1 MEKNNFFKKYNIL
14 KIKMQKILF
23 LSIFLLF
30 LISSSSSLKYVHI
43 NPNLLKRILNN
54 KDIYIID
61 TREIDVAAQG
71 YVPNS
76 IIVPTSLSYYLS
88 SVVPNRSSIVVIS
101 DEKNYQS
108 VLDDL
113 EESRRRYRVLGYC
126 LYDEIKNSDLFAIQ
140 NVDYNQNTKSDVEE
154 IVRDKRNIIDLRNI
168 SEFQETGIVP
178 GSILIP
184 LVDFLNEYKKIPRE
198 GDVYVFCKRA
208 LRAVIGMTFAK
219 RAGYTNHFIIM
230 KEGIEKTVDEGY
242 QLEPYKG

>member
-101 DEKNYQS
+101 DEQNYRS

-126 LYDEIKNSDLFAIQ
+126 LYDEIKNSDLFDIQ
-140 NVDYNQNTKSDVEE
+140 KVDYNQNTKSDVEE

>member
-1 MEKNNFFKKYNIL
+1 
-14 KIKMQKILF
+14 MQKILF

-61 TREIDVAAQG
+61 TREIDVAAVG

-126 LYDEIKNSDLFAIQ
+126 LYDEIKNSDLFDIQ
-140 NVDYNQNTKSDVEE
+140 KVDYNQNTKSDVEE